1 MNSRLIGFICN
12 LLVEK
17 SSRNIKKHY
26 RTVEILM
33 KELIFFV
40 AAWIVWKK

>member
-1 MNSRLIGFICN
+1 MNLRLIGFICN

-17 SSRNIKKHY
+17 SSWSIKKKY
-26 RTVEILM
+26 RIVEIIM
-33 KELIFFV
+33 KELIFFI